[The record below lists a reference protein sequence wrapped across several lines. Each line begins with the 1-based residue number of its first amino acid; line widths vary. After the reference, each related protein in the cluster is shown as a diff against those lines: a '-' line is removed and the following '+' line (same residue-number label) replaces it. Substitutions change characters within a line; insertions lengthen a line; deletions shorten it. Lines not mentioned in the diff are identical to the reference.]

1 MANSCSNTLK
11 IDKLPKIIKKVEY
24 FLFQAMKQNNI
35 NYFQVANNP
44 TAHIGDLMF
53 TAKKLIEK
61 QIGEYTA
68 QAVLYK
74 DEGNLEIFEYYETF
88 VKNLQNIVSNW
99 PIITYNTLVYSKIFG
114 IKTKF
119 KLDDTGMVNLEDVLK
134 KSNPEK
140 YKELLDE
147 FLKTKEQSKNPSSIK
162 FKLDNEG
169 LTDLSELSDDDDVI
183 YKKFIVDQSANE
195 VDPFDAIDKAI
206 EIFIH
211 SIPKEGVVDTEYGFN
226 VNIDYPS
233 FVRNLMADLENAI
246 TIDEM
251 VNKLRSKLDKT
262 PEYRHVI
269 DMLEF
274 KESDNSITLQLKINF
289 RNSFAKALIPIYITS
304 IENETIKVFEAT
316 TAKRSKYEQDVR
328 SNFSLKGMPVML
340 NNREINL
347 AHDDDGMWVL
357 DETDLKKIL
366 TYLNAEYRMF
376 GEKEKVI
383 DGKNYFYAIVNSENI
398 QNGIQLFVKEKS
410 KLVRVNQGEELRL
423 TEILSGT
430 ETIESLLST
439 VKSTDIIFK
448 SQPDIYSRK
457 TPFLKSLGFEFSEIT
472 EEKLKTEFKQKK
484 FEYLLL
490 HLLNRISLL
499 SEKDKA
505 RSVINNPIDAL
516 KTDYRTISKFNS
528 AGQNNSINGLI
539 ELEIQFNPEY
549 NVERSIINPSGDR
562 VHSTQLHNNFTI
574 INKYLSDNEAFP
586 NDVNN
591 PPLQKI
597 IETEPSLS
605 WLDARTNPGVRNS
618 LYLNSLFF
626 LDPSSAD
633 YGMRRR
639 IKNENGKLTY
649 STTEGEYVILKI
661 VNTGYLQTKDE
672 NFYKTDGAASTNLNE
687 ADKLLQDLSLFMSA
701 GFSSILRLGDKST
714 DLGIFANYYMDAET
728 GNPYKKPLGVL
739 QKQDDYRDVFATS
752 AFAEA
757 MLNGLKDFVGVKYLG
772 HKGFYEDFELASENI
787 IKTFGEFDKILSDE
801 TKTIIQDAI
810 TSDKIENVEQAV
822 EVLNDPTLVPKIKDD
837 IKTYF
842 NDYADEYLK
851 KLEPV
856 RKLVKDTYLIN
867 GNFESTVKYFLANAF
882 LMDLETLKLFFG
894 NAIHFKEFTKRASAN
909 SATGIFTFL
918 EPELID
924 KFNDKENQQGIGV
937 NTNLASKLLIERLF
951 IQNKITLEKRNQ
963 LLLNQNI
970 SKEFKSGLIE
980 EVEFISKEAGNIIK
994 NIDGLYKDDLISQKS
1009 YDLFNNNIKEVIQK
1023 KYKGDEADGQGKC
1036 TFDFYRIMSILTNNW
1051 DYETQEPVYKKI
1063 IEYSHYDELA
1073 EGEEDETKR
1082 AEYIAKR
1089 DAVGYDPTEQ
1099 VYFPPKKFQYSG
1111 PLKHEKLID
1120 NVMYNALIP
1129 EFDKFSLQPLIPT
1142 IIKNTEDE
1150 ELAKRMDYEGVGYV
1164 KLRSASKVEKVKNL
1178 DSLYEGYDKENP
1190 EVRFIKT
1197 FDQRLND
1204 NTTAF
1209 KSEHTLFM
1217 THLKEQ
1223 VRIDA
1228 EVHDDVIFGSQP
1240 RKLLLMNLL
1249 ALDTEHNKEEFK
1261 RLYNAYTG
1269 LIDNLVTIEKSTIYN
1284 KLGITEKNGK
1294 LELTD
1299 FKKLAEYFRDE
1310 ISKKNQDS
1318 NVRKALEL
1326 DSTGKFKTPLD
1337 AAVQAQVIEGILIS
1351 SINNNIV
1358 RYKTSG
1364 SMLTQV
1370 SITGSGKKFSK
1381 TLSEEALQTYG
1392 NIELKYY
1399 DIVIDKN
1406 GKKVTSAM
1414 QVKVGFTKQWVPLL
1428 NLNHYDNNKIDSLQ
1442 RLNECLKNLDWVEN
1456 NRDSIRMIGYRI
1468 PTQGRNF
1475 IDVMEVAEFLPA
1487 QFGDAIIMPSEMV
1500 IKNGG
1505 DFDIDKLFVFYPNLL
1520 EDGSYENLNYTNS
1533 FLKNSDASKYKNTVQ
1548 NKLYKVMSEIILHPN
1563 NYMELV
1569 TPSENFHILPII
1581 DKLYDKLGLKKVG
1594 QDRPKTDYKNTD
1606 ILNRNR
1612 NIEKFLSLLNGKS
1625 DLGIAALANTF
1636 NVLYQLSGAEA
1647 NPEFLENI
1655 STFFKK
1661 RDKSLLEDLV
1671 FGEMYDED
1679 GVLKSEFFSEFINAF
1694 VDVARDDYVFGVNVV
1709 TEFSPMLFY
1718 MKFAGLSSK
1727 KILAFINQPIL
1738 RTYISNLAK
1747 YENMFVKNYIDSI
1760 SKEDLQSL
1768 NSYTEEDKDT
1778 DDYKTQEK
1786 RINNIIANSRRK
1798 AQSETLK
1805 EFGFIN
1811 IEAADS
1817 IKDEIE
1823 KLLGKADYSE
1833 FFTAQN
1839 LYNNI
1844 QNIKTFNPTELNEK
1858 QKNVQLAVFYE
1869 MLNLKIQSDS
1879 MSYAQKFLN
1888 FDTKPYVS
1896 TFDVYARDVNYAS
1909 AIRKKDNILS
1919 PDTLKSIREKSVI
1932 SPLNV
1937 SNEIKLLLETLLP
1950 IRNNNVFNNSILE
1963 RVIKL
1968 KSNFQN
1974 KNIISDDDML
1984 KYARTAKNDFMNY
1997 ILQNFFDKSK
2007 NNGHIFKRLFET
2019 DKPLNE
2025 YLKELIETDKLRKNL
2040 LKIKN
2045 LEFYNDLVKEFPII
2059 KTLAIEQS
2067 NNTKNLITYKF
2078 IQSSSN
2084 NVEKQSLI
2092 SQFDDLVNL
2101 SDNEDNKLPRTFM
2114 KDLALYSIFQ
2124 SGFNTS
2130 DISYTGITPIELINT
2145 LYALAQAE
2153 FERLSTEEKQEEYKN
2168 FFKLFSLNNPGFYA
2182 GRNSKD
2188 TITGEVSKKGKWYS
2202 NETKLD
2208 KLKKKEKAEKKSTQ
2222 INLTIKEIKVS
2233 SSDVNKIKNLEK
2245 TLSSITTKI
2254 PNGVYKLVN
2263 EEGNIISVQLD
2274 FYKTISLLNLDTDA
2288 KKEAYAKGEGFKS
2301 WYDLEYNVS
2310 NNRKKVLKEAFLEGN
2325 QIVFVYKIKNLSDQ
2339 QNPSVVPTPV
2349 IQPTSNIF
2357 EPKGEKVKD
2366 GIYINQGVLTKEEQL
2381 ELFNYLKPFLEQQA
2395 AKTLKSDDA
2404 SKMIGLG
2411 LRWDYKNNNSGRQA
2425 VNIPDLINEGNR
2437 DKYGYYNT
2445 SINGQALGQII
2456 PRFRELMQKATGVDM
2471 TNYDGAIINLY
2482 DNETFISSHNDVD
2495 ESKSAIKYPV
2505 IGINLGGTGN
2515 FSIESRDGSP
2525 KQLNLKPGTG
2535 YIFGVDG
2542 KNRQVYHRTFPG
2554 KQDSFLPA
2562 LTTILDKKTYEPGS
2576 YRVTITMRRVMPLEP
2591 GMPTSPKMLT
2601 TQPSSVKENVDVYQ
2615 GYTTLEN
2622 REFNYYTLNEEEAKN
2637 YGKNVRKVDLNTK
2650 DFLKYTDPAYNTLI
2664 NEFSKA
2670 GKTFDILDNSKE
2682 GLSVQESF
2690 FRFLKS
2696 KGYKGLSLLGRTDN
2710 NYVITFSEPSVNEFD
2725 LADKLTPIEQ
2735 NFTDGQGGRQMQDKF
2750 KGKSTMDLI
2759 ISGDRTRTTRA
2770 KTDIQRMAKD
2780 YSLSKI
2786 SDLTGKVIR
2795 MTDKTGRQVYTR
2807 ITKVAKFTQEY
2818 QDDTWQKEGWI
2829 KSVTDKHVDDYPY
2842 AIEFEVINKP
2852 TQPSTNVEGT
2862 LSIQDVLKEFTLE
2875 ELKQGV
2881 NLKSLQDKVLKGD
2894 EETIKTAYN
2903 YLKAFEKVELLKKDY
2918 DDTVKRN
2925 KEITKKINS
2934 LTQKINGA
2942 IPTKVGDILNINN
2955 DENGSDYKVKVL
2967 EITKNKD
2974 YAILKVITA
2983 KKKEY
2988 TIRAESDGSTKN
3000 GDIDNF
3006 VFESNNEDVKTLR
3019 TEKENLKSQL
3029 ISVEDSFNYDNVF
3042 SKVWKDYFISTQQP
3056 TSVNPLVAAEY
3067 TNHSGGAEG
3076 SDTQWDKI
3084 GKEFGM
3090 VNNKHYY
3097 TGEKGPKN
3105 APLGNVDISNQP
3117 IAIEGATK
3125 VAEAAKEMWGYK
3137 YNTMKD
3143 PKLIRN
3149 WAQVYNSDAVFA
3161 IGTLGK
3167 IGDVWKHDEKAK
3179 EPRRLLKYAVQGG
3192 TGYAVE
3198 MAIQSG
3204 KPVYLFDQVRNQW
3217 YKNINNTWSKSE
3229 IPVLTKNFAG
3239 VGTREINEMGI
3250 KAIRDV
3256 YKNTFKNATSKPII
3270 NNENITDLSK
3280 EVINKFRNSV
3290 TWNYIST
3297 DEELLDMYDKQKL
3310 SGQTLEEF
3318 LQAMSCLGKIK

>member
-35 NYFQVANNP
+35 NFFQVANNP
-44 TAHIGDLMF
+44 GAHIGNLMF

-74 DEGNLEIFEYYETF
+74 DEGDLEIFEYYETF

-140 YKELLDE
+140 YKELIDE
-147 FLKTKEQSKNPSSIK
+147 FLKNKEQSKNPSSIK

-304 IENETIKVFEAT
+304 IENDTIKVFEAT

-366 TYLNAEYRMF
+366 TYLSAEYRMF

-383 DGKNYFYAIVNSENI
+383 EGKNYFYAIVNSENI

-410 KLVRVNQGEELRL
+410 KLVRVNEGEELRL
-423 TEILSGT
+423 TKILSET
-430 ETIESLLST
+430 ETIESLLRT

-448 SQPDIYSRK
+448 SQPNIYSRK

-499 SEKDKA
+499 SEKNEA

-539 ELEIQFNPEY
+539 ELEIQYNPEY

-672 NFYKTDGAASTNLNE
+672 NFYKTDGAASTDLNE

-739 QKQDDYRDVFATS
+739 QKQDDYRNVFATS

-894 NAIHFKEFTKRASAN
+894 NSIFFKDFTKRASKD

-980 EVEFISKEAGNIIK
+980 EVEFISKEAENIIK
-994 NIDGLYKDDLISQKS
+994 NIDGLYEDDLISQKS
-1009 YDLFNNNIKEVIQK
+1009 YDLFNNNIKKVIQK
-1023 KYKGDEADGQGKC
+1023 KYEGDEADGQGKC

-1164 KLRSASKVEKVKNL
+1164 KLRSASKAEKVKNL
-1178 DSLYEGYDKENP
+1178 DSLYEGYDKKNP

-1197 FDQRLND
+1197 FDQRLKD

-1228 EVHDDVIFGSQP
+1228 EVHIDVIFGSQP

-1294 LELTD
+1294 LELSN

-1326 DSTGKFKTPLD
+1326 DSTGKFKIPLD

-1370 SITGSGKKFSK
+1370 SITGSAKKFSK

-1392 NIELKYY
+1392 NRELKYY
-1399 DIVIDKN
+1399 DIIIDKN

-1414 QVKVGFTKQWVPLL
+1414 QVKVGFTKQWLPLL
-1428 NLNHYDNNKIDSLQ
+1428 KLNHFDENKIDSIE
-1442 RLNECLKNLDWVEN
+1442 RLNECLKNENWVDN

-1475 IDVMEVAEFLPA
+1475 IDVMEIAEFLPA
-1487 QFGDAIIMPSEMV
+1487 QFGDAIIMPSEMI

-1520 EDGSYENLNYTNS
+1520 EDGSYENLKYTNS

-1594 QDRPKTDYKNTD
+1594 EDRPKTDYKNTD

-1636 NVLYQLSGAEA
+1636 NVLYQLSGAKA
-1647 NPEFLENI
+1647 NPKFLKNV

-1661 RDKSLLEDLV
+1661 GDKSLLEDLV

-1679 GVLKSEFFSEFINAF
+1679 DVLKSEFFSEFINAF
-1694 VDVARDDYVFGVNVV
+1694 VDVAKDDYVFGVNVV

-1760 SKEDLQSL
+1760 SKEDLQTL

-1844 QNIKTFNPTELNEK
+1844 QNIKTFNPTELTEN

-1909 AIRKKDNILS
+1909 AVRKEDNILS
-1919 PDTLKSIREKSVI
+1919 PDTLKSIREHSVI

-1963 RVIKL
+1963 KVIKL

-2045 LEFYNDLVKEFPII
+2045 LEFYDDLVKEFPII

-2153 FERLSTEEKQEEYKN
+2153 FERLSAEEKQEEYKN

-2208 KLKKKEKAEKKSTQ
+2208 KLKKKEKFEKKSTQ

-2263 EEGNIISVQLD
+2263 EEGNTISVKLD

-2310 NNRKKVLKEAFLEGN
+2310 NNRTKVLKEAFLEGN
-2325 QIVFVYKIKNLSDQ
+2325 QIVYVYKIKNLSDQ
-2339 QNPSVVPTPV
+2339 QNPSVAQTPV
-2349 IQPTSNIF
+2349 IQPTSNS

-2366 GIYINQGVLTKEEQL
+2366 GIYVNQEGLTKEEQL
-2381 ELFNYLKPFLEQQA
+2381 ELFEYLKPILEKQA
-2395 AKTLKSDDA
+2395 IRSNTGANA
-2404 SKMIGLG
+2404 PKMAGLE
-2411 LRWDYKNNNSGRQA
+2411 LNWDYIR
-2425 VNIPDLINEGNR
+2425 NR
-2437 DKYGYYNT
+2437 PNQKRVDVKGSLRPNDTYGWFEE
-2445 SINGQALGQII
+2445 SANGLPLEKMT
-2456 PRFRELMQKATGVDM
+2456 PRFKELMSKAVGIDVS
-2471 TNYDGAIINLY
+2471 NYDGAIINIY
-2482 DNETFISSHNDVD
+2482 NDNSFISNHPDID
-2495 ESKSAIKYPV
+2495 ESKTAEKYPV
-2505 IGINLGGTGN
+2505 VVANIGGTGN
-2515 FSIESRDGSP
+2515 IVLGTDKANDSRT
-2525 KQLNLKPGTG
+2525 LKAGAG
-2535 YIFGVDG
+2535 YLFGFQG
-2542 KNRQVYHRTFPG
+2542 KNRMIPHSTYASSTQG
-2554 KQDSFLPA
+2554 FLPA
-2562 LTTILDKKTYEPGS
+2562 ITTKIDGETYPTGS
-2576 YRVTITMRRVMPLEP
+2576 YRISITMRRVMPLEP
-2591 GMPTSPKMLT
+2591 GMPTSPKLLT
-2601 TQPSSVKENVDVYQ
+2601 TQPSSVKENAEVYQ
-2615 GYTTLEN
+2615 GYNTLEN

-2637 YGKNVRKVDLNTK
+2637 YGKNVRKVNLNTK
-2650 DFLKYTDPAYNTLI
+2650 DFLKYTDPAYNTLLS
-2664 NEFSKA
+2664 EFSKA

-2710 NYVITFSEPSVNEFD
+2710 NYVITFGEPSVNEFD

-2735 NFTDGQGGRQMQDKF
+2735 NFTDGDGGRKMQDKF

-2780 YSLSKI
+2780 YGLSKI

-2818 QDDTWQKEGWI
+2818 QDATWQKEGWI

-2852 TQPSTNVEGT
+2852 
-2862 LSIQDVLKEFTLE
+2862 
-2875 ELKQGV
+2875 
-2881 NLKSLQDKVLKGD
+2881 
-2894 EETIKTAYN
+2894 
-2903 YLKAFEKVELLKKDY
+2903 
-2918 DDTVKRN
+2918 
-2925 KEITKKINS
+2925 
-2934 LTQKINGA
+2934 
-2942 IPTKVGDILNINN
+2942 
-2955 DENGSDYKVKVL
+2955 
-2967 EITKNKD
+2967 
-2974 YAILKVITA
+2974 
-2983 KKKEY
+2983 
-2988 TIRAESDGSTKN
+2988 
-3000 GDIDNF
+3000 
-3006 VFESNNEDVKTLR
+3006 
-3019 TEKENLKSQL
+3019 
-3029 ISVEDSFNYDNVF
+3029 
-3042 SKVWKDYFISTQQP
+3042 TQQP

-3167 IGDVWKHDEKAK
+3167 IGDIWKHDEKAK

-3290 TWNYIST
+3290 SWNYTST